1 MFNLLS
7 KDTVFYDLFE
17 DLAKHGV
24 SAAEHLRKM
33 ARGFPNSANE
43 LQYIR
48 NHEHEADNLAHKAL
62 DRLDRT
68 FITPF
73 DREDIHELV
82 GGMDDI
88 VDTVDAI
95 AKRFTLYHLK
105 EMHGSFLKQT
115 DVLVQATI
123 VVCQAMKKLRKAKKL
138 SDLQDSLIEI
148 HRLESVGDDNNHR
161 PSASFTA
168 AISMRWK

>member
-48 NHEHEADNLAHKAL
+48 NHEHEADTRFHAL
-62 DRLDRT
+62 DRLDR
-68 FITPF
+68 IAGHAF
-73 DREDIHELV
+73 DREDIR
-82 GGMDDI
+82 M
-88 VDTVDAI
+88 
-95 AKRFTLYHLK
+95 
-105 EMHGSFLKQT
+105 SW
-115 DVLVQATI
+115 
-123 VVCQAMKKLRKAKKL
+123 
-138 SDLQDSLIEI
+138 
-148 HRLESVGDDNNHR
+148 
-161 PSASFTA
+161 SAG
-168 AISMRWK
+168 